1 MTELRDLKASD
12 VFPMVSILRKIGLGS
27 LREHLTADKLK
38 GIMSGDADETVIG
51 YSVLMELVTV
61 VVDHLPECDNEIYK
75 FLSGLSGLT
84 VDQVADL
91 PLGEFMEMIIA
102 VFQKKEFGD
111 FYQAVSKFLS

>member
-1 MTELRDLKASD
+1 MTELRDLKACD
-12 VFPMVSILRKIGLGS
+12 IFPMVSILRKIGLGS
-27 LREHLTADKLK
+27 LREYLSADKLK
-38 GIMSGDADETVIG
+38 GIMSADADETAVG
-51 YSVLMELVTV
+51 YGVLMELVTV

-102 VFQKKEFGD
+102 VFKKHEFGD
-111 FYQAVSKFLS
+111 FFQAVSKLVN